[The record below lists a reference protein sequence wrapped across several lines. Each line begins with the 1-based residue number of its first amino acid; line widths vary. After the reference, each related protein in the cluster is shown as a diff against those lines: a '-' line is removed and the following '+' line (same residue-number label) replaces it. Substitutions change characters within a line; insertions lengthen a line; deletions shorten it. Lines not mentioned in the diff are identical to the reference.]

1 MLIRAGTVDLDPPRR
16 STTVVP
22 PVSFPP
28 VSLPAAT
35 APVPQR
41 GTASV
46 KSSPSQKFPSSS
58 PAALLPDAARSRTA
72 STAAKSVLLTNYALM
87 VDDALWAGTSRCRL
101 NFGRL
106 TRNIMVGTTS
116 FECDRFVK
124 YVHRHIER
132 PSETLARVE
141 TKKLPPGVPAK
152 FPGPNGLQFCFFFQF
167 FTLTLLV
174 FVAVLDCLLCL
185 VGEIR
190 HLGKFGGLVP
200 LPYRCV
206 VICFLAFASLLFVA
220 TALTPLG
227 AGHSKTLFGGEDC
240 SSVNQGYDLEVP
252 LVRIQ
257 IPARHGS
264 HTKKRPVLV

>member
-22 PVSFPP
+22 PVSFSP

-41 GTASV
+41 GTASI

-58 PAALLPDAARSRTA
+58 PAALLPDAARFRTA
-72 STAAKSVLLTNYALM
+72 STAAKSVLLTNYAFM

-152 FPGPNGLQFCFFFQF
+152 FPGPNGLQFCFFPV
-167 FTLTLLV
+167 LHLN
-174 FVAVLDCLLCL
+174 AVSFCCC
-185 VGEIR
+185 
-190 HLGKFGGLVP
+190 FG
-200 LPYRCV
+200 LP
-206 VICFLAFASLLFVA
+206 
-220 TALTPLG
+220 P
-227 AGHSKTLFGGEDC
+227 LFGGRD
-240 SSVNQGYDLEVP
+240 STPRQVWWTGSPSIP
-252 LVRIQ
+252 LCCDMFS
-257 IPARHGS
+257 GFC
-264 HTKKRPVLV
+264 